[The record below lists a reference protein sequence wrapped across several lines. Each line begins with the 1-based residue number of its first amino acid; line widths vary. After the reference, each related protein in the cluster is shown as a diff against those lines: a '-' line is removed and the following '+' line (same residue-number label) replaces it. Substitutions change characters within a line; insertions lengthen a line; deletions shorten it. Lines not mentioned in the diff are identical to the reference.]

1 MDRLVRF
8 RLLGQEFPLYTDASE
23 EDVQEILTL
32 VESQLEAHKKEAA
45 HLLPPNKLA
54 ILSSLNMAG
63 KYVRL
68 KREFEDYRKQ
78 VAELSTRLQQK
89 IEETL

>member
-32 VESQLEAHKKEAA
+32 VESQLEEHKKESA
-45 HLLPPNKLA
+45 HMLPPNKLA

-78 VAELSTRLQQK
+78 VEELSTRLQQK